1 MSSRATTTSS
11 LTQMYCCFK
20 RDPQALCSR
29 LNEMARLASVAEK
42 SFTGIETLPN
52 ETVSVAIDRAAMPA
66 SELVPPFQGV
76 RAAILRLRTL
86 GRTLQA
92 LLAGKGVG
100 PAVAGAGQALGGVGD
115 PEVERVRFRKLLPG
129 ERHRHR
135 RAGRA
140 SGRVGGVER
149 FPANIHVV
157 VHEDLSGPLWD
168 TPLYCDVLRMETHEM
183 PPHHLAHLARGVEV
197 ESALDRY
204 ENVQPGLAR
213 GLHHRFEGHAR
224 EQLAEFE
231 SDLLAL
237 LEGDGVQLGLVARGF
252 LPRVD
257 IGVDVEH
264 DVVGIVQHRGFERGE
279 RARVVGAAAGC
290 IRPGLCTR

>member
-1 MSSRATTTSS
+1 MSSRATGTSS
-11 LTQMYCCFK
+11 FTQMYCCFN
-20 RDPQALCSR
+20 RDPQVLCSR

-42 SFTGIETLPN
+42 SFTGIETIPN

-76 RAAILRLRTL
+76 RAAILRLRAL
-86 GRTLQA
+86 ERTLQA
-92 LLAGKGVG
+92 LLAGHGLA
-100 PAVAGAGQALGGVGD
+100 PAVPGLGEPLGGVGD

-149 FPANIHVV
+149 FPANVHVV
-157 VHEDLSGPLWD
+157 VHEDLSCPLRD
-168 TPLYCDVLRMETHEM
+168 APLYRDVLRMETHEM

-197 ESALDRY
+197 ERALDRY

-213 GLHHRFEGHAR
+213 GLHHRFEAHAR

-231 SDLLAL
+231 S
-237 LEGDGVQLGLVARGF
+237 
-252 LPRVD
+252 
-257 IGVDVEH
+257 
-264 DVVGIVQHRGFERGE
+264 
-279 RARVVGAAAGC
+279 
-290 IRPGLCTR
+290 